1 MWSAFEH
8 SLNICVI
15 KPDDTDFHCNNLRVV
30 DLDRGKKPFQNKF
43 QSLQPITLWM
53 QSQAPGNTERGED
66 TWFHLIAF

>member
-43 QSLQPITLWM
+43 QSLQPITL
-53 QSQAPGNTERGED
+53 
-66 TWFHLIAF
+66 